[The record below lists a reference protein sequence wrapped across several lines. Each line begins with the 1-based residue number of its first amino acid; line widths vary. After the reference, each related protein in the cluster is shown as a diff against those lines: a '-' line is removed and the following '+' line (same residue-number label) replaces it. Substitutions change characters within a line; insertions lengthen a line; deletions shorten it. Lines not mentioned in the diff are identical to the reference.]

1 MITVLA
7 PTTCCRPRGQR
18 DLPRRWVSMTFSRSS
33 LIKISEQG
41 ANTLGEVAA
50 VLADAE
56 ALEAHGLS
64 AQKRMRG
71 GD

>member
-1 MITVLA
+1 MTGWRLA
-7 PTTCCRPRGQR
+7 MTTR
-18 DLPRRWVSMTFSRSS
+18 
-33 LIKISEQG
+33 EQG
-41 ANTLGEVAA
+41 ARTLGGVAA

-64 AQKRMRG
+64 AQKRMRV

>member
-1 MITVLA
+1 MA
-7 PTTCCRPRGQR
+7 PARIFCEGAPASPWMTTPRGTQR
-18 DLPRRWVSMTFSRSS
+18 CSTLRYASTP
-33 LIKISEQG
+33 EQG
-41 ANTLGEVAA
+41 AHTLGEVAA